1 MRRVIPLFILFAGI
15 SILGSVL
22 FPIGGQALEF
32 FLFPRPELLDP
43 TLVSAYPAPVVVTSL
58 GTASDY
64 TSASNWF
71 NSAVSLPPAAVT
83 PITFFTISLPRL
95 KMQDIP
101 VQINGSDLKKN
112 VIHYSGTA
120 LPGDYGNT
128 VIFGHSALPQFYR
141 PGNPLTV
148 FNPLIKAKTGDD
160 IYISYDGISYHYL
173 IRNITEVKPSQIE
186 VLAQNFS
193 RHDLTLITCTP
204 LGTYWR
210 RFVVRAELVK

>member
-1 MRRVIPLFILFAGI
+1 MRRVIPLFLLFAGI

-22 FPIGGQALEF
+22 LPVGGHALEF
-32 FLFPRPELLDP
+32 FLFPSPELLDP
-43 TLVSAYPAPVVVTSL
+43 TRVSAYPAPVVVTSL
-58 GTASDY
+58 GTTSDF

-71 NSAVSLPPAAVT
+71 NSTVSLPPAAVT
-83 PITFFTISLPRL
+83 PITFFTLSVPRL
-95 KMQDIP
+95 KMQNVP

-112 VIHYSGTA
+112 AIHYPGTS

-141 PGNPLTV
+141 PGNPLTI
-148 FNPLIKAKTGDD
+148 FNPLIKAKIGDD
-160 IYISYDGISYHYL
+160 IHISYDSVSYHYSV
-173 IRNITEVKPSQIE
+173 RSITEVKPSQIE

-193 RHDLTLITCTP
+193 RHELTLITCTP
-204 LGTYWR
+204 LGTYWL